1 MSADELLLELDQR
14 GIRLE
19 AAGDRLRYHPRT
31 ALPPELLARLRTH
44 KGDVLALL
52 GRSATPTARLPP
64 SASCRITAEPTKP
77 VCLCGARTCLDVPI
91 HGGQSVRRDCGGC
104 GRFIDFVVWRGR

>member
-31 ALPPELLARLRTH
+31 ALPPELLARLKTL

-64 SASCRITAEPTKP
+64 LASCQVAAERTET
-77 VCLCGARTCLDVPI
+77 VCPCGARTWQDMPI
-91 HGGQSVRRDCGGC
+91 HGGQSVRRDCGQC
-104 GRFIDFVVWRGR
+104 GRFIDFVVWYGR